1 MTFIFH
7 VVLIGTN
14 FKNCDVIVPME
25 DFILLFMF
33 NAMQGIKYSFM
44 HISKYQQYICDINM
58 IKTNVF
64 HNVHNYAK
72 LILEMLEWNLK

>member
-1 MTFIFH
+1 M
-7 VVLIGTN
+7 
-14 FKNCDVIVPME
+14 
-25 DFILLFMF
+25 FMF

-44 HISKYQQYICDINM
+44 HISKYQQYISDINM
-58 IKTNVF
+58 IKINVF